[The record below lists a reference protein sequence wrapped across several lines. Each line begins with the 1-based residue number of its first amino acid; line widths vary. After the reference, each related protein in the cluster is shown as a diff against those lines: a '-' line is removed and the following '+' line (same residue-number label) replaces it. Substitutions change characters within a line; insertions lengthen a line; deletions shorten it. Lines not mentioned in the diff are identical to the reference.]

1 MVVGHLLGALGGIA
15 DATGRILTTTGNA
28 VSAATDAAKNEIGQ
42 AILSPP
48 QSRALAREPVV
59 EVEHPRHTMPAALP
73 ASLHMAVAA
82 APPLHRD
89 TLRLS
94 RAESER
100 AEEGIP
106 KPKTT
111 GKRTHTKR
119 SHPNEEDTTTT
130 TGDDFLSHVSA
141 TLSKKARE
149 STKKKTQRKLDMHHE
164 VEEEEEEE
172 SNSVSSSSRRG
183 RRGEAILSSRRKHTA
198 EWVDDRGQ
206 EYIAR
211 GGSNQDSSSRMPYA
225 TRNTTAEA
233 LVESQMLD
241 DETATND
248 ASARTRKLE
257 AALNGTQE
265 ERLHEAFE
273 ALHDKLGSLVYN
285 CHEDLF
291 AWTRAPCSDWFF
303 EEGSS
308 WYTGPCA
315 IILMIFLYGFG
326 VALFFMHLQYMTY
339 CDEDK
344 TTLEKANKAIAA
356 TVANAN
362 GTKVLLTSCSGWAS
376 ECKLY
381 GTTLYLKDYLQYR
394 AAAYILLLVPF
405 LYIPFM
411 VITSVNHSVADIIQM
426 LMNAMESDPTTQSV
440 QKQKQKLQDK
450 KDRFDAMDADKFNMQ
465 EMGHLVGDIMQ
476 RMDYD
481 GHSWVLLLLFFL
493 FHGVMGGISLFYDGS
508 LYVTMAEHDDNQ
520 KCARYQTRLNELS
533 EGAKVIS
540 MDLKFLAM
548 WQLIWGIVLG
558 VVTVTY
564 LLVQCRTVMLHRA
577 RSNYTQALDN
587 HTNNMRTKLRT
598 HAYRR
603 KLQDEFM
610 GFEKKLKARSD
621 QIANGLRGGG
631 YDNSDYD
638 RDDNSGG
645 TSYEDD
651 GDYDDGRRRRN
662 RGSRDW

>member
-1 MVVGHLLGALGGIA
+1 MVVGHLFNALGELA
-15 DATGRILTTTGNA
+15 NTTGKILNTTGNA

-42 AILSPP
+42 AMLP
-48 QSRALAREPVV
+48 QPQPRAHSAPLAREPVA
-59 EVEHPRHTMPAALP
+59 EVDHPRHAMPAALP

-82 APPLHRD
+82 EHGFAAQPSLHRD

-94 RAESER
+94 RADSQR
-100 AEEGIP
+100 IVAEEEMPRP
-106 KPKTT
+106 KSM
-111 GKRTHTKR
+111 GKGKH
-119 SHPNEEDTTTT
+119 HEEDTSS
-130 TGDDFLSHVSA
+130 TGGDFLSHVSA

-149 STKKKTQRKLDMHHE
+149 PTTKKKKRKEEAHE
-164 VEEEEEEE
+164 EEEEEEEE
-172 SNSVSSSSRRG
+172 SNSVSRRG
-183 RRGEAILSSRRKHTA
+183 RRGEATLSSRRKRTD
-198 EWVDDRGQ
+198 EWADDRGQ

-211 GGSNQDSSSRMPYA
+211 GGSNQDSSRMPSTA
-225 TRNTTAEA
+225 RNTNAEA

-257 AALNGTQE
+257 VALNGTQE
-265 ERLHEAFE
+265 ERLHDAFE

-315 IILMIFLYGFG
+315 IILMLFLYGFG
-326 VALFFMHLQYMTY
+326 VALFFMHLQYMSY

-362 GTKVLLTSCSGWAS
+362 GTKVLLSSCSGWAA

-440 QKQKQKLQDK
+440 QKQKQKLQEK
-450 KDRFDAMDADKFNMQ
+450 KDRFDAMDADKFNMR

-533 EGAKVIS
+533 EGAKVIT

-587 HTNNMRTKLRT
+587 HTNNMQTKLRT

-638 RDDNSGG
+638 RDDDG
-645 TSYEDD
+645 TYNDD
-651 GDYDDGRRRRN
+651 DADYDDGRRRRN